1 MYSQNKDNKEIIF
14 KIPLYSTKNS
24 PQNLDDDKMQTNKN
38 INIVGTHTRYEM
50 KKLIEEDKKIKYKKL
65 LIDENEIN
73 NQKKELIYI
82 LNNNLM
88 NYSHSPIMNAI
99 YKKWNGYKQQ
109 DIKKNIYDKDKII
122 TVEQIVNKIINS
134 NFKCEYCFCNV
145 FILYNIIREIKQW
158 SLERIDNSV
167 GHSDNNTIIAC
178 LECNLQ
184 RKNRNKDKFLLSKN
198 IIIKRDNY
206 PIQIINNDISRESSP
221 ESI

>member
-1 MYSQNKDNKEIIF
+1 MIKLNKCF
-14 KIPLYSTKNS
+14 W
-24 PQNLDDDKMQTNKN
+24 
-38 INIVGTHTRYEM
+38 INI
-50 KKLIEEDKKIKYKKL
+50 KIKYCKYIGCRKQPTYNFKEEIKALYCSEHKENNMINLFNCCKHKDCKK
-65 LIDENEIN
+65 I
-73 NQKKELIYI
+73 
-82 LNNNLM
+82 
-88 NYSHSPIMNAI
+88 SS
-99 YKKWNGYKQQ
+99 YKQQ